1 MKRVLL
7 CIVLFVFVSFTGL
20 MAYTWYDVEPNNI
33 YENAD
38 EIVEEGNYNVA
49 YWEGEINYE
58 GDIDWFSFPL
68 LDGDLCRIT
77 FMSYDSMALGCNFYS
92 DLPPSEVEGTA
103 APLTPFESVAVSA
116 GDGNY
121 YAEVYGT
128 AASYPATYL
137 LKIENLTNDT
147 FLPVTLSTFTAIYN
161 NDGVGI
167 TWTTQTETNLA
178 GYNLIRSETTNM
190 TEGINVNGAKIIAHN
205 TSTVKTYNFKDDEIE
220 GAGAYYYWLEV
231 VEIDGGIDYH
241 GPVQVDIVEDEEGE
255 ETPDVVYS
263 TGIISSYP
271 NPFSSNIDIQVE
283 MGKSANT
290 EISVY
295 NIKGEKINVI
305 QTGEL
310 GVGTHTFNW
319 NGRDVH
325 GKTVSNGI
333 YFFRLNSHEGTFTH
347 KVTYIK

>member
-1 MKRVLL
+1 MKKVLL
-7 CIVLFVFVSFTGL
+7 CVVLFIFVSITGL
-20 MAYTWYDVEPNNI
+20 VALTWYDVEPNNTMGTAQQNI
-33 YENAD
+33 DPGTNA
-38 EIVEEGNYNVA
+38 IA
-49 YWEGEINYE
+49 YWDGAINYE
-58 GDIDWFSFPL
+58 GDVDWFAFPL
-68 LDGDLCRIT
+68 NGGDVCRIS
-77 FMSYDSMALGCNFYS
+77 FISHDSQNTSCEFYS
-92 DLPPSEVEGTA
+92 DNPPNTVEGTA
-103 APLTPFESVAVSA
+103 TPSFVFTSNPVAA
-116 GDGNY
+116 GDGLY
-121 YAEVYGT
+121 YARVSGT
-128 AASYPATYL
+128 AGSYPAAYYL
-137 LKIENLTNDT
+137 KLENLTSET

-241 GPVQVDIVEDEEGE
+241 GPVQVDIIEDEEGE
-255 ETPDVVYS
+255 ETPDVVYH